1 MDGILGKTFSRID
14 YKVKYEIVYGFMPR
28 PDYIDELNEIF
39 TALKTNICYEP
50 SLTVFRIK
58 KSECPAF
65 FQQNNNKQFII
76 NGLKIEY
83 RRTGINGHLSGNF
96 NQTYAEEFK
105 RRGSTYGN
113 GEETEDAVIF
123 YKFVYL
129 TIIDIR
135 KKSLPEYK
143 YSTEGFYEENPD
155 RLESET
161 VYLLLRNCFDLV
173 RNVKTCKLCK
183 QLYREEGRK
192 PSKPITKIT
201 LKEMVWELVKDD
213 PVKWIEKYTEDVTE
227 KTTYTWRD
235 DTIYLL

>member
-39 TALKTNICYEP
+39 TALKTKICYERIEG
-50 SLTVFRIK
+50 RIK

-65 FQQNNNKQFII
+65 FQKMNSNKQFII
-76 NGLKIEY
+76 NGQKIEY
-83 RRTGINGHLSGNF
+83 RMTGINAHLSGSGD
-96 NQTYAEEFK
+96 YAADFK

-113 GEETEDAVIF
+113 GEETEHAVIF

-129 TIIDIR
+129 IIIDIR
-135 KKSLPEYK
+135 KKSFPEYK
-143 YSTEGFYEENPD
+143 YSTQGFYDYEKNPD
-155 RLESET
+155 RIESET
-161 VYLLLRNCFDLV
+161 VYLLLRNCFALV
-173 RNVKTCKLCK
+173 SNVKTCKLCK

-201 LKEMVWELVKDD
+201 LKEMAWELVKDD
-213 PVKWIEKYTEDVTE
+213 PVKWIEKYTEDMTE
-227 KTTYTWRD
+227 KTTYTWND
-235 DTIYLL
+235 KICLL